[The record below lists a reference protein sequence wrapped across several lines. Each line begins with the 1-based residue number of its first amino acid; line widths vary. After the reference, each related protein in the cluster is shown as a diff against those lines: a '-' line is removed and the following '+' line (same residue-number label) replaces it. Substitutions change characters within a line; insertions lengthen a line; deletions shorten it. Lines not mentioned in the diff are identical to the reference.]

1 MWSSLITL
9 RRQFYRMGEETS
21 VAHLCYI
28 VSTPQETNMS
38 TTTIRLPDELK
49 FRVASAAQRA
59 GVSSH
64 NFILQ
69 AIAEKT
75 DQEERRAE
83 FDELVEN
90 RYAQI
95 LATGQAIPW
104 EEMRRYLLERLSG
117 QEATRPQARK
127 R

>member
-1 MWSSLITL
+1 
-9 RRQFYRMGEETS
+9 
-21 VAHLCYI
+21 
-28 VSTPQETNMS
+28 MS

-49 FRVASAAQRA
+49 ARIASAAQRA
-59 GVSSH
+59 GVSPH

-83 FDELVEN
+83 FDELAES
-90 RYAQI
+90 RYARI
-95 LATGQAIPW
+95 LATGQTIPW
-104 EEMRRYLLERLSG
+104 EEMRRTLQERASG
-117 QEATRPQARK
+117 KEAARPPSRK